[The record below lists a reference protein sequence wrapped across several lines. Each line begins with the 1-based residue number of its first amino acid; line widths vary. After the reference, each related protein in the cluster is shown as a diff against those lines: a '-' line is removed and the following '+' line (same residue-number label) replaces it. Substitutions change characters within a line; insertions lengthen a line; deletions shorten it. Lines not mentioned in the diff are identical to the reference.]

1 MIRLEEQEFA
11 DIVEYMLGHY
21 GINLE
26 KKKVLIE
33 CRMARELE
41 KQGMTSFRG
50 YLELLKKDRT
60 GKIADEMINRLT
72 TNYTYFFREVN
83 HFQILKSE
91 IFPDLFQK
99 KQFGTV
105 NIWCAGCSTGEE
117 CYTLTMTLREYTALT
132 GQSASVRILAT
143 DISEDALRRAREGI
157 YPIREIESI
166 PLNLRQEYC
175 HVTEDKKSFRIDDR
189 LKENIC
195 FKRQNLM
202 DPAAAEKYD
211 LILCRNVMIYF
222 DRASRRKLIKKLE
235 NCLTPGGYL
244 LIGHAELLAKE
255 ETCLES
261 VHPAVYMAN
270 GKERKNL

>member
-11 DIVEYMLGHY
+11 DIVEYMRGRY

-33 CRMARELE
+33 CRMARELDRH
-41 KQGMTSFRG
+41 GMTSFRG

-72 TNYTYFFREVN
+72 TNYTYFFREVS

-91 IFPDLFQK
+91 IFPELFQK
-99 KQFGTV
+99 RRFGNV

-132 GQSASVRILAT
+132 GQSAGVRILAT

-157 YPIREIESI
+157 YPIREMESI
-166 PLNLRQEYC
+166 PANLRQEYC
-175 HVTEDKKSFRIDDR
+175 HVANDKKSFRIDDR
-189 LKENIC
+189 LKENIR

-222 DRASRRKLIKKLE
+222 DRASRRKLIKKME
-235 NCLTPGGYL
+235 NCLNPGGYL

-261 VHPAVYMAN
+261 VHAAVYKAN
-270 GKERKNL
+270 GKEGKNL